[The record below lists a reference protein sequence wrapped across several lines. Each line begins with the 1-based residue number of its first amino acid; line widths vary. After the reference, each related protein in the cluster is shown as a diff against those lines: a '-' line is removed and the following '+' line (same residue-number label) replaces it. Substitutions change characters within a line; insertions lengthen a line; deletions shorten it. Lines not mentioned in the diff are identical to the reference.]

1 MSNCKCQ
8 CLKALAIRWS
18 CGNFCDSFFKLSKIV
33 KLEQPFSV
41 AVKMLPYGRS
51 GRMRHTYETAREMMA
66 LLGLGSACPLL
77 KGFSASWAINPSTKC
92 NPDQSVI
99 SLSLS
104 IHRLTSRLS
113 AAQEQ
118 ALLSTD
124 GLWRQPASC
133 FCVAFLGARHTAKAP
148 RIYFFCVRTNKQE
161 SPKVICFLLC

>member
-41 AVKMLPYGRS
+41 SVKMLPYGRS
-51 GRMRHTYETAREMMA
+51 GRMRHTYKTAREMMA

-77 KGFSASWAINPSTKC
+77 KGFSASWAINPSTKFASSC
-92 NPDQSVI
+92 
-99 SLSLS
+99 
-104 IHRLTSRLS
+104 RLTSRLS